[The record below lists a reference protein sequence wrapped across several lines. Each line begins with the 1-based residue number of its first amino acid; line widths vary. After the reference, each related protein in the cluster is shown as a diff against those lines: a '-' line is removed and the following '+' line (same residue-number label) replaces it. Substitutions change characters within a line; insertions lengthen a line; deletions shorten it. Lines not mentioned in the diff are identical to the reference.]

1 MSIGWI
7 PCGATPPFPWRNCVE
22 GEPFHKN
29 TYVAFLENNM
39 YTQSVLIIILKT
51 KCQKFS
57 SRQKNARAKNAP
69 SKIETVPHYSQPP
82 S

>member
-1 MSIGWI
+1 
-7 PCGATPPFPWRNCVE
+7 
-22 GEPFHKN
+22 
-29 TYVAFLENNM
+29 M